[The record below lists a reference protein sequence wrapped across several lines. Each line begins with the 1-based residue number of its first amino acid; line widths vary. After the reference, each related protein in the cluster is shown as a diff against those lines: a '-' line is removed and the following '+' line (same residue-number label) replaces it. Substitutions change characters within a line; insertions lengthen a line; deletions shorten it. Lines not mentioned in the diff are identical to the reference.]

1 MGRGAHQF
9 ELALDK
15 NIEQD
20 AHRDEQEA
28 CDVKHQCG
36 KVAHDGAFDI
46 AFVWVAGV
54 VVHGHLATEGP
65 KLLREGA

>member
-28 CDVKHQCG
+28 RDVKHQCG

-46 AFVWVAGV
+46 ALSG
-54 VVHGHLATEGP
+54 
-65 KLLREGA
+65 LLGL

>member
-28 CDVKHQCG
+28 CDVKHQRG
-36 KVAHDGAFDI
+36 KVAHDGALDI
-46 AFVWVAGV
+46 AFAWVAGV
-54 VVHGHLATEGP
+54 VVYGHLTAEGP
-65 KLLREGA
+65 KLLCKGV